1 MVHHRQSIEEKG
13 VSSHHTIYDT
23 ASLRYNQPQSTD
35 ILRQSIPNPVEIPE
49 VLDADPRHISRK
61 LKRSALGESEDDI
74 SKRLKSS
81 SVPPLAIGER
91 RVHALPAE
99 PEVDTDE
106 FIRECRLNGIT
117 VRDYPSPPQSAVT
130 PLTFV
135 ADSHVTGSYVD
146 RPSTSDA
153 IVEARKALTA
163 MGRALSSEDGGD
175 VEKHLLVA
183 LKTLETCHQIHFGGQ
198 MTGRKGDSVLA
209 RGEMTPTSASPVY
222 PFVYD
227 GRVSP
232 LGRSLK
238 QSKRKPC

>member
-1 MVHHRQSIEEKG
+1 MVHHRQIKEEKG
-13 VSSHHTIYDT
+13 VSSDHTTYHS
-23 ASLRYNQPQSTD
+23 ASLRYNEPQSTD
-35 ILRQSIPNPVEIPE
+35 ILRQSIPNPLEIPE
-49 VLDADPRHISRK
+49 VLDADPRHIPRK
-61 LKRSALGESEDDI
+61 LKRSALEESEDDI

-99 PEVDTDE
+99 PEIDTDE

-135 ADSHVTGSYVD
+135 SDSHVTGSNVD
-146 RPSTSDA
+146 SPSTSNA

-163 MGRALSSEDGGD
+163 MGRSLSSKDGGD

-183 LKTLETCHQIHFGGQ
+183 MKTLETCHQIHFGGQ
-198 MTGRKGDSVLA
+198 MSGRKSDSILE

-222 PFVYD
+222 PSEHN

-232 LGRSLK
+232 LGRSLR
-238 QSKRKPC
+238 QSKLEPC